1 MSDFL
6 SVITPNTNLTVADY
20 DAGIGPGASNSL
32 ATGDIRR
39 RYNFGSRV
47 SELAIPQDPFFR
59 FVSKVAKKP
68 TDDPQFK
75 FTEKRPSFHKRY
87 AYCMGFVTSA
97 GEDSFGDAT
106 LTASNDGGT
115 PVVAD
120 DTVKLYMA
128 GDYKSQGNIQNVYGQ
143 TNNKVDV
150 GVSGT
155 TPQFFL
161 PGQLVK
167 VPMNSATYTAANWGS
182 DYILIRITEVDTS
195 PSSGAAI
202 DSKYPALITGKVV
215 RATSGT
221 APELSGWDADNFS
234 PGNAVDGDEVVSD
247 QAIHS
252 VLEPSR
258 SYVVGTAHQEGSGF
272 PETWVDQ
279 PYASQYGV
287 TQIWKTSMAMTN
299 TARATV
305 LKFEPNEWARVWKE
319 KLIEHKWDIE
329 TSLLFGSQYEDS
341 TGGINYTQGA
351 VDYITSYGN
360 TFSLSTS
367 TKTQD
372 DFLDDLSSYVDPR
385 YNNSQ
390 ATIFFCNTAVYNWLH
405 KLSGYFANNIGSIQ
419 PFTGGTADT
428 TASDST
434 KGVGRAEM
442 SLTGRKKVFGVDVT
456 TISTVYGDMNVA
468 RNIHLD
474 GTNVKLLGI
483 NMKNCSYRPLVG
495 NGINRDTS
503 VYVGVQTLENSGVDR
518 RVDQI
523 LTEAGMEWSM
533 AESHAIWT

>member
-1 MSDFL
+1 MSDYL

-39 RYNFGSRV
+39 KYNFGSRV

-87 AYCMGFVTSA
+87 AYCMGFIDEGGS
-97 GEDSFGDAT
+97 DSFGDAT
-106 LTASNDGGT
+106 LVASNDGGS
-115 PVVAD
+115 PCVAG

-128 GDYKSQGNIQNVYGQ
+128 GDYKSQGNIQNIYGQ

-161 PGQLVK
+161 PGQIVK
-167 VPMNSATYTAANWGS
+167 VPMNSTTYTAANWGS
-182 DYILIRITEVDTS
+182 DYMLIRLSAVD
-195 PSSGAAI
+195 SSTYASSAVGSE
-202 DSKYPALITGKVV
+202 SKYPTLITGTVV
-215 RATSGT
+215 RATTSSS
-221 APELSGWDADNFS
+221 AVELSGWDADNFS
-234 PGNAVDGDEVVSD
+234 PGNAVDGDEVVAD
-247 QAIHS
+247 QSIHS
-252 VLEPSR
+252 VLEPAR

-319 KLIEHKWDIE
+319 KLVEHKWDIE
-329 TSLLFGSQYEDS
+329 TSMLFGSQYEDG
-341 TGGINYTQGA
+341 TNNINYTQGA
-351 VDYITSYGN
+351 VDYITKYGN
-360 TFSLSTS
+360 IFSLTLS

-372 DFLDDLSSYVDPR
+372 DFLDDLSNYVDPR

-390 ATIFFCNTAVYNWLH
+390 ATLFFCNTAVYNWLH
-405 KLSGYFANNIGSIQ
+405 KLSGYFQNNLQTS
-419 PFTGGTADT
+419 PNL
-428 TASDST
+428 
-434 KGVGRAEM
+434 RAEM
-442 SLTGRKKVFGVDVT
+442 SLSGKKKVFGVDIS
-456 TISTVYGDMNVA
+456 TISTVYGDMQVA

-474 GTNVKLLGI
+474 GTNVKMLGI

-533 AESHAIWT
+533 GESHAIWT